1 MLLFRVSSLWKRHHF
16 SYIADTPRCA
26 LLLALNVLAV
36 SPPQLETA
44 WLHISY
50 IYCESYFALPREYIG
65 NIGNKNT
72 DTNILILVPICR
84 YAADINIGAKITI
97 SKNNNNNRE

>member
-44 WLHISY
+44 WPHFLHLFG
-50 IYCESYFALPREYIG
+50 ESYFVWPREYIG

-72 DTNILILVPICR
+72 DILILVPICR
-84 YAADINIGAKITI
+84 YADMPRISISVHHQKILH
-97 SKNNNNNRE
+97 NNRE